1 MFPPRIPRKM
11 GADFAQSTGF
21 SRLVQIHHLRLL
33 RTLAAGSAVAAALT
47 LGCLDASAD
56 MELAVPVISQQ
67 NGAWAGAPLG
77 ASPTDTVGSSGCA
90 ITALAMLLEYYGLQT
105 DPGALNT
112 WLTQNNGYWADDD
125 VIWDA
130 VNGYTGGQLTWTGWF
145 GPDLQLIQGELDAG
159 RPVIAEV
166 SLDGN
171 EHFVIVTGSNEQ
183 GLTINDPWFGDTV
196 NFSDRYGDPSTGI
209 VSIRTYLLPSC
220 ARRGR
225 TRADPPAAHRSN
237 VERND
242 QRRLG

>member
-209 VSIRTYLLPSC
+209 VSIRTYLPSV
-220 ARRGR
+220 
-225 TRADPPAAHRSN
+225 PPELRPPRQDQGGPASGAPL
-237 VERND
+237 
-242 QRRLG
+242 QRRAQ